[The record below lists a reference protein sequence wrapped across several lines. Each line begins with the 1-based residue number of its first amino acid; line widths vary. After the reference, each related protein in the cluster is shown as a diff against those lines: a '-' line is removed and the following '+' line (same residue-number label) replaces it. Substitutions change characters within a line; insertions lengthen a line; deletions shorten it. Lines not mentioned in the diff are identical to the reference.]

1 MKKVGAEL
9 IGTLILMI
17 AGIGTAIV
25 NQNSKGGS
33 ATLQAAASA
42 GLAAAIVV
50 QSTSHISGAHLNPAI
65 TIALAASRRFA
76 WKQVPLYIAT
86 HVAASISAAM
96 LLAVLFGPVRSGAGT
111 NVPSGGNL
119 QAFAMEFLITFILM
133 FVVSAVTHTRTV
145 KELGAATIGATIMLN
160 VLIAGGTTGGCMNPA
175 RALGPA
181 VATGNYKGLWIY
193 LIAPIAGALLGAAA
207 YAAVRLRTNGDATN
221 EPSSAA
227 TISNDGS

>member
-1 MKKVGAEL
+1 
-9 IGTLILMI
+9 
-17 AGIGTAIV
+17 
-25 NQNSKGGS
+25 
-33 ATLQAAASA
+33 
-42 GLAAAIVV
+42 
-50 QSTSHISGAHLNPAI
+50 
-65 TIALAASRRFA
+65 
-76 WKQVPLYIAT
+76 
-86 HVAASISAAM
+86 
-96 LLAVLFGPVRSGAGT
+96 
-111 NVPSGGNL
+111 
-119 QAFAMEFLITFILM
+119 MEFLITFILM